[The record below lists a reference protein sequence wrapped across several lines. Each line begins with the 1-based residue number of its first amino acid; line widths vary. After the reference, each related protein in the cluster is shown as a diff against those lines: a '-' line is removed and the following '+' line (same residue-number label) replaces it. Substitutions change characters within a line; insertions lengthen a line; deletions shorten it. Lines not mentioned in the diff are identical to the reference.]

1 MWLAFRLLSPKY
13 PPTRAGLPIV
23 RPQPFS
29 QLAWLRCAGMLS
41 YCLLMAVKVVEG
53 VVGGIEYER
62 GSARGE
68 PGTPE
73 EVWHATPCP
82 GRAPRW

>member
-13 PPTRAGLPIV
+13 PLTRAGLPIV
-23 RPQPFS
+23 RPQSFS

-53 VVGGIEYER
+53 VVGGSSPAALRTAVVHAAATGNGI
-62 GSARGE
+62 
-68 PGTPE
+68 PG
-73 EVWHATPCP
+73 HAPQL
-82 GRAPRW
+82 